1 MAEPE
6 VEETN
11 SATEKSFKRW
21 KVEKAKAKS
30 AFTRARHQL
39 LELVNSK
46 DVVEKATLQSA
57 WSKLDEVQCTVQ
69 DILTKLLEHS
79 VNVDADDKEINKIEI
94 EIDKLDAEFSDAYN
108 ELHRRMKCLNFGTD
122 KEQDTVQLRAGPMN
136 VRTEPTQDSRP
147 NTDTEFVGVDVTPHS
162 AQEAQ
167 VNTEADSQKHSTL
180 PSGANAGE
188 GQSEPVA
195 QAISTTRNP
204 TETGIGQDMWKQ
216 LKRVSIPVF
225 SGDVKVYE
233 NWKAA
238 FLACIDVSPVTP
250 EYKLLQLRQYLSGE
264 ALKVIENLGHSA
276 TAYQAAKDRL
286 DRKYGGKRR
295 QIALRFEELHEFKPI
310 RAGNAK
316 DVEHFADLLD
326 ITIIN
331 LKDYGLHNELDS
343 KLLYLVLCKKM
354 TESMVTQYQRW
365 VRENGKEESIEVL
378 REWVIKEAEYRTVA
392 HEAIRGVSDLVL
404 SSGSDNKPGRR
415 ARAFVTTD
423 SKYQKSACKQCGGD
437 HGVWACSEFKGL
449 TVTQRWA
456 KAKQCG
462 LCFRCLGDN
471 HRGVNCKRTRECGID
486 GCKNSRHRL
495 LHEVK
500 APDRNESRVSYHSED
515 TPGGA
520 GPPTEG
526 ELKGDQDQSQNA
538 TLVTGSGQKNKH
550 VALRTVPVIVK
561 NGKRRFKVNAL
572 LDDAS
577 TSTFLN
583 ADVAAELGLQGKCK
597 KTEVNVINGQVE
609 VFETMPVEFGL
620 ESLDRQVD
628 IMIAATTIKQ
638 VTGDLQVV
646 DWNVFAK
653 KWPHLEDIQ
662 FPKFGK
668 RTKIDLL
675 IGIDQVDLH
684 FSLRDIC
691 GKPGDPIARRTP
703 LGWTCIGGPLELEG
717 TSSHANFARVYFS
730 HQKDVME
737 ELNQSLR
744 QFWEVENL
752 GAVPPKQLELKPDE
766 VSAMSKVKGSL
777 DYRMGRYQVRV
788 PWKGDSGPLLPDNR
802 DMATSR
808 LQSTEKRLKANPS
821 LGKDYSDTIE
831 RYLSKGY
838 IRKVEKSDIGEGPKW
853 FLPHFPVVRPDKATT
868 KTRIV
873 FDASA
878 KYQGIS
884 LNDEINQGPKMQR
897 DLFDIL
903 LRFRKNP
910 VAVACDIE
918 EMYLQIQLA
927 PPDRAYHRF
936 LWRNLDQTQPPQEY
950 EFTRVV
956 FGVNASPFLAQFVAQ
971 QNAESHKS
979 DFPMAAET
987 VYKSTYMD
995 DSMTSVPN
1003 KEIGGELY
1011 RQLSALWGLAG
1022 MHARKWLSNSPEVMR
1037 QIPVGDR
1044 ISELRLEEGE
1054 LPSIKTLGVLWKA
1067 TEDIFTFQPNPPPAD
1082 YLLTKRNILRKL
1094 ATVFDPLGFLSPFII
1109 RGKVLLQELWAAGV
1123 DWDDPVEGSIAKK
1136 VSQWFKELPH
1146 LADLRLPRCLRLDE
1160 NHAIS
1165 SMTTHTFVDASQDA
1179 YGAVV
1184 YILTSYSSGQVV
1196 VRLAASKGKVAPLS
1210 AISIPRLEL
1219 MAAVLG
1225 VRLAKSVCQ
1234 ALELDMRHMTF
1245 WSDSVNVLW
1254 WVRGHSRKFKPFVAH
1269 RVGEIQESSSPQQW
1283 RYVPTA
1289 SNPADLVTRGVSARE
1304 LTSKEF
1310 WWSGPSYLK
1319 QEETNWP
1326 KNKVEKGSQEKNKKN
1341 SSISVTMVTVSLA
1354 APEKSDEITIW
1365 RLDPLRYSS
1374 WSNLTRIHAWV
1385 LRFLN
1390 NCRLAIAERR
1400 KGELTP
1406 EELQESENCIIRHT
1420 QRRVFSEEYQALE
1433 QRKPLPRASKLLS
1446 LNPKM
1451 DDEGLI
1457 RCDGRLKNAMYLSF
1471 DSRYPVILPRKSWVT
1486 KLIIKHFHDKRDHI
1500 GGTNQTLAD
1509 LSSRYW
1515 VIAGR
1520 EAIRDWERAC
1530 FGCRRRKT
1538 KAASQIMAPLPSIR
1552 VKMPLRAFA
1561 RTAVDFA
1568 GPFLSKQGR
1577 GRIQQKR
1584 YLCLFTCLASRA
1596 VHLELAWGLD
1606 TDSFLNA
1613 FNRMVNRRGLP
1624 VEMISDNGTNFVRAN
1639 KELKEL
1645 INQMDKD
1652 KIVRS
1657 SSTRGVTW
1665 HFNPPL
1671 GPHFGGVH
1679 ETLIKAAK
1687 KAISA
1692 VVHKADIT
1700 DEELLTVFTGVE
1712 ALLNSRPL
1720 TYQTADVHDKIPLT
1734 PNHFL
1739 HGQAGGQFAVEAVD
1753 GISFNPK
1760 RRWRR
1765 VQELIRHVWHR
1776 WLKEWLPLLN
1786 QRRKWQLPQKN
1797 LQVGDVV
1804 VVVDAGSARGNWPLG
1819 RVVEVFPG
1827 GDGNVRVVR
1836 LQVGK
1841 NILTRPITK
1850 LCPLVECEN

>member
-1 MAEPE
+1 MENS
-6 VEETN
+6 EESN
-11 SATEKSFKRW
+11 SATDMTEVKQW

-30 AFTRARHQL
+30 SFTRARHQL
-39 LELVNSK
+39 LELVNST
-46 DVVEKATLQSA
+46 DSVEKTVLQSA
-57 WSKLDEVQCTVQ
+57 WSKLDKAQCSAQ
-69 DILTKLLEHS
+69 DILTKLLEQS
-79 VNVDADDKEINKIEI
+79 VNANADDKEISKIET
-94 EIDKLDAEFSDAYN
+94 EIDRMDAEFSEAYN
-108 ELHRRMKCLNFGTD
+108 ELHRRMKCFSVRLDTD
-122 KEQDTVQLRAGPMN
+122 QVRATTRPSSSGG
-136 VRTEPTQDSRP
+136 PTQIN
-147 NTDTEFVGVDVTPHS
+147 NTDSDSVSGDVITPHS
-162 AQEAQ
+162 VQEA
-167 VNTEADSQKHSTL
+167 NADMNLDADTNEQL
-180 PSGANAGE
+180 PSGANAVE
-188 GQSEPVA
+188 GQSEQVV
-195 QAISTTRNP
+195 QGMNSTERC
-204 TETGIGQDMWKQ
+204 IGQDMWKQ

-238 FLACIDVSPVTP
+238 FLACIDQAPATP

-276 TAYQAAKDRL
+276 SAYKAAKDRL
-286 DRKYGGKRR
+286 ERKYGGKRR
-295 QIALRFEELHEFKPI
+295 QIALQFEELHEFRPI
-310 RAGNAK
+310 RQGNAK

-326 ITIIN
+326 IIIIN
-331 LKDYGLHNELDS
+331 LKDYGLYSELDS

-365 VRENGKEESIEVL
+365 VKENGKIESIEVL
-378 REWVIKEAEYRTVA
+378 RDWVVKEAEYRTVA
-392 HEAIRGVSDLVL
+392 HEAIRGLSDLVVG
-404 SSGSDNKPGRR
+404 GSDSKSGRKL
-415 ARAFVTTD
+415 RAFVTTD
-423 SKYQKSACKQCGGD
+423 SKSQKRGCKQCNGD
-437 HGVWACSEFKGL
+437 HGIWACSEFKTL
-449 TVTQRWA
+449 AVTQRWA
-456 KAKQCG
+456 KAKQDG

-471 HRGVNCKRTRECGID
+471 HRGVNCKRTRECGIE
-486 GCKNSRHRL
+486 GCKNSHHRL
-495 LHEVK
+495 LHGGKVLDK
-500 APDRNESRVSYHSED
+500 NESRVSYHSED
-515 TPGGA
+515 RQGRAEPS
-520 GPPTEG
+520 TEG
-526 ELKGDQDQSQNA
+526 EVKGDQSKSPNA
-538 TLVTGSGQKNKH
+538 TLVTGSDQKSRH

-561 NGKRRFKVNAL
+561 NGKRRLKVNAL

-577 TSTFLN
+577 TSTFIN
-583 ADVAAELGLQGKCK
+583 ADVAAELGLQGKCE

-609 VFETMPVEFGL
+609 VFETTPVEFGL

-628 IMIAATTIKQ
+628 TMIAATTIKQ
-638 VTGDLQVV
+638 VTGDLQVI

-653 KWPHLEDIQ
+653 KWPHLVDIE

-675 IGIDQVDLH
+675 IGVDQVDLH
-684 FSLRDIC
+684 LSLRDIC
-691 GKPGDPIARRTP
+691 GKPGEPIARRTP
-703 LGWTCIGGPLELEG
+703 LGWTCIGGPLKLEG
-717 TSSHANFARVYFS
+717 ASSHANFARVYFS
-730 HQKDVME
+730 HQTDVME
-737 ELNQSLR
+737 ELNLSLR
-744 QFWEVENL
+744 QFWEIENL
-752 GAVPPKQLELKPDE
+752 GAVPPKQLELKPE
-766 VSAMSKVKGSL
+766 VVSAMDKVKASL
-777 DYRMGRYQVRV
+777 DYNTGRYQVGL
-788 PWKGDSGPLLPDNR
+788 PWKGETGPVLPNNR
-802 DMATSR
+802 DMAISR

-838 IRKVEKSDIGEGPKW
+838 IRKVEQNDSEEGPKW

-868 KTRIV
+868 KTRVV

-878 KYQGIS
+878 KYQDVS
-884 LNDEINQGPKMQR
+884 LNDQINQGPKLQR
-897 DLFDIL
+897 DLFDVL

-910 VAVACDIE
+910 VAVVCDIE

-927 PPDRAYHRF
+927 PQDRAYHRF
-936 LWRNLDQTQPPQEY
+936 LWRNLDETQPPQEY
-950 EFTRVV
+950 EFSRVV

-971 QNAESHKS
+971 QNAEAHKS
-979 DFPMAAET
+979 EFPLASET
-987 VYKSTYMD
+987 VFKSTYMD

-1003 KEIGGELY
+1003 KEIGCELY
-1011 RQLSALWGLAG
+1011 RQLSALWGVAG
-1022 MHARKWLSNSPEVMR
+1022 MHARKWLSNSPEVIT
-1037 QIPVGDR
+1037 QIPLGDR

-1067 TEDIFTFQPNPPPAD
+1067 KEDVFSFKPNPPPAN

-1094 ATVFDPLGFLSPFII
+1094 ATIFDPLGFLSPFII

-1123 DWDDPVEGSIAKK
+1123 DWDDQVGGSIAKK
-1136 VSQWFKELPH
+1136 VSEWFNELPH
-1146 LADLRLPRCLRLDE
+1146 LSDLSLPRCLRLDE
-1160 NHAIS
+1160 SQNMS
-1165 SMTTHTFVDASQDA
+1165 SMKIHTFVDASQDA
-1179 YGAVV
+1179 FGAAV
-1184 YILTSYSSGQVV
+1184 YALTSYGDGQII
-1196 VRLAASKGKVAPLS
+1196 VRLVASKGKVAPLS

-1225 VRLAKSVCQ
+1225 VRLTKSVCE
-1234 ALELDMRHMTF
+1234 ALELDMKHVTF

-1254 WVRGHSRKFKPFVAH
+1254 WVRGHSRKFKPFTAH
-1269 RVGEIQESSSPQQW
+1269 RIGEIQESSSPQQW
-1283 RYVPTA
+1283 RYVPSK
-1289 SNPADLVTRGVSARE
+1289 SNPADLVTRGMSARE
-1304 LTSKEF
+1304 LVTDTF

-1319 QEETNWP
+1319 QEEADWP
-1326 KNKVEKGSQEKNKKN
+1326 KNKVEEGTHDEDKKN
-1341 SSISVTMVTVSLA
+1341 GRAFVSMLTIR
-1354 APEKSDEITIW
+1354 SDEESDESITW
-1365 RLDPLRYSS
+1365 RLNPLRYSD
-1374 WSNLTRIHAWV
+1374 WSKLNRVRAWV
-1385 LRFLN
+1385 QRFLN
-1390 NCRLAIAERR
+1390 NCRLAKRDR
-1400 KGELTP
+1400 KKGELTP
-1406 EELQESENCIIRHT
+1406 EDIREAEHRIVSWE
-1420 QRRVFSEEYQALE
+1420 QRKVFADEYQALE
-1433 QRKPLPRASKLLS
+1433 QRKPLPRTSKILS

-1451 DDEGLI
+1451 DDEGLL
-1457 RCDGRLKNAMYLSF
+1457 RCDGRLKNADYLSF
-1471 DSRYPVILPRKSWVT
+1471 DSRYPIILPRKSWVT
-1486 KLIIKHFHDKRDHI
+1486 KLIIKHSHDKRQHI

-1515 VIAGR
+1515 VVAGR
-1520 EAIRDWERAC
+1520 EAIREWEREC

-1538 KAASQIMAPLPSIR
+1538 KASMQIMAPLPSIR

-1568 GPFLSKQGR
+1568 GPFFTKQGR
-1577 GRIQQKR
+1577 GRVQQKR
-1584 YLCLFTCLASRA
+1584 YLCLFTCVASRA

-1613 FNRMVNRRGLP
+1613 FNRMINRRGLP
-1624 VEMISDNGTNFVRAN
+1624 LEMISDNGTNFVKAN

-1645 INQMDKD
+1645 INQMNKD

-1657 SSTRGVTW
+1657 TSTRGVTW

-1720 TYQTADVHDKIPLT
+1720 TYQTSDVHDDVPLT

-1739 HGQAGGQFAVEAVD
+1739 HGQAGGQYAVEAVD
-1753 GISFNPK
+1753 SFSFNPK

-1765 VQELIRHVWHR
+1765 IQELIRHVWHR

-1786 QRRKWQLPQKN
+1786 QRRKWLLPQKN

-1804 VVVDAGSARGNWPLG
+1804 VVVDTGSARGNWPLG

-1827 GDGNVRVVR
+1827 GDGNVRVVK

-1850 LCPLVECEN
+1850 LCPLVESDN